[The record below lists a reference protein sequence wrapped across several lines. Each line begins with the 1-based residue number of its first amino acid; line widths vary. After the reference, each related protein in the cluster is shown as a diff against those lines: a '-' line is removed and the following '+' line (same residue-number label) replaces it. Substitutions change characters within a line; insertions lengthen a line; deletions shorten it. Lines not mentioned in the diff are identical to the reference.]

1 MLILRPL
8 VDASCATY
16 SNAADNCVLSAYFR
30 SKCVYF
36 TKSNPAKAVDV
47 KTVDSDLLCG
57 EMVGMPLES
66 LQSVITNVYRPLIS
80 AQEDWQKCSADQ
92 VILCCPVV
100 VKSAWYAI

>member
-1 MLILRPL
+1 L
-8 VDASCATY
+8 
-16 SNAADNCVLSAYFR
+16 R

-80 AQEDWQKCSADQ
+80 AQEDWQKCSSDQ
-92 VILCCPVV
+92 VFLRCIVWLNL
-100 VKSAWYAI
+100 AWYAIWMQKNTDDVKYAGKRISNGGEQI